1 MAIDR
6 VGLADFLR
14 RRRERITPAEVG
26 ISPGPRR
33 RTPGLRRD
41 EVALLAAMSTDY
53 YTRLEQ
59 ARGPHPS
66 SQLLTAL
73 GRALRLT
80 DDEQDHLFHLAG
92 QRPPAHGGRDHH
104 VGPALL
110 HLLDRLDDTPACV
123 VSDLDEVLAQNAMA
137 VTLFSD
143 LTPLSGLHRNFTWR
157 WFTEPDLRER
167 YPREDWAQHARKHV
181 ADLRATA
188 ARRAGDPDVEDLV
201 RRLSAASPEFVA
213 LWNEHEVAVRLRD
226 VKRIIH
232 PEVGM
237 IDIVCETLLTPR
249 ADQRLLVF
257 FPQPGTDAR
266 DKLDLLR
273 VIGTQQLSG

>member
-14 RRRERITPAEVG
+14 RRREQISPAEVG
-26 ISPGPRR
+26 LSAGPRR

-41 EVALLAAMSTDY
+41 EVAMLAAMSTDY

-66 SQLLTAL
+66 PQMLTAI

-92 QRPPAHGGRDHH
+92 QVPPAHGRRDHN
-104 VGPALL
+104 VGPGLL
-110 HLLDRLDDTPACV
+110 HLLDCLDDTPACV
-123 VSDLDEVLAQNAMA
+123 VSDIDEVLAQNALA

-143 LTPLSGLHRNFTWR
+143 LRLLTGLQRNFTWR
-157 WFTEPDLRER
+157 WFTEADLRER
-167 YPREDWAQHARKHV
+167 YPREDWDQHARKHV

-188 ARRAGDPDVEDLV
+188 ARRAGDADVEDLV
-201 RRLSAASPEFVA
+201 SRLTAASPEFVA
-213 LWNEHEVAVRLRD
+213 LWNEHQVAVRLHD

-232 PEVGM
+232 PEVGT

-257 FPQPGTDAR
+257 FPKPGTDAR
-266 DKLDLLR
+266 EKLDLLR